1 MSGCLWCDKSLPGAA
16 IPACGSCILRPLDPP
31 EESQEDEFDGP
42 HDLSFLSDKEDSTP
56 AKKVGKSQS
65 AVMASLHELALESP
79 APLQEVTMRRRRLK
93 SNSLRNRSFLVGSLA
108 LHFNSEGIA
117 EFPAAEVE
125 QLTTFMKHRPGRFT
139 LLEEE
144 ELPDLEEK
152 LSAARELVK
161 EVLAAQPEP
170 ELPEPELPEPELP
183 EPELPEPELPEPQPL
198 QSEVPTKK
206 PTKAARTLVEK
217 KAKPRKTSTRKTSTR
232 KKTSKKKDLNN
243 G

>member
-1 MSGCLWCDKSLPGAA
+1 
-16 IPACGSCILRPLDPP
+16 
-31 EESQEDEFDGP
+31 
-42 HDLSFLSDKEDSTP
+42 
-56 AKKVGKSQS
+56 
-65 AVMASLHELALESP
+65 
-79 APLQEVTMRRRRLK
+79 MRRRRLK

-170 ELPEPELPEPELP
+170 ELPEP
-183 EPELPEPELPEPQPL
+183 QPL